1 MVGYEDM
8 SKLQTIFL
16 VNFCIIISLLSVSC
30 HLTNTCVENVMSKKA
45 RDSYFE
51 YKNSRIWYL
60 DKGSGDTFLFVHGF
74 ASSSYTWRYLE
85 KYYSE
90 KYRVISLDLKGFG
103 QSSKPNDESYS
114 VKDQSEIL
122 LNFIQKNNLHNITMV
137 GHSFGGAVV
146 LFSYISANEEVKQS
160 IKNLILIDSAAYK
173 QDFPDFISILRIPII
188 NRLLLSFIPS
198 NINSKTV
205 LKELFFDNSKI
216 TDEMINT
223 YGAYLNQPG
232 AHHALIQTANHIIP
246 DDIEELTSR
255 YKEISIPV
263 LIIWGEK
270 DTIVKKSIGV
280 RLHNEIAGS
289 SFESIQQCGH
299 IPQEEC
305 PEDTIKIIEKFIK
318 QN

>member
-1 MVGYEDM
+1 M
-8 SKLQTIFL
+8 SKLQIIFL
-16 VNFCIIISLLSVSC
+16 VNFLIIIISLLSVSC
-30 HLTNTCVENVMSKKA
+30 HLTKTPVEIDIMSKEA
-45 RDSYFE
+45 NYFQ
-51 YKNSRIWYL
+51 YKNSKIWYL
-60 DKGSGDTFLFVHGF
+60 DKGSGDIFLFVHGF

-85 KYYSE
+85 KHYSE

-122 LNFIQKNNLHNITMV
+122 LNFIKKNNLHNITLV

-146 LFSYISANEEVKQS
+146 LFSYISAKEEVKQS
-160 IKNLILIDSAAYK
+160 IKKLILIDSAVYK
-173 QDFPDFISILRIPII
+173 QDLPDFISILRIPII
-188 NRLLLSFIPS
+188 NRLSLSFIPS
-198 NINSKTV
+198 KINSKTV
-205 LKELFFDNSKI
+205 LKKSFFDNSKI

-223 YGAYLNQPG
+223 YGSYLNQPG
-232 AHHALIQTANHIIP
+232 AHHALIQTANNIIP
-246 DDIEELTSR
+246 DDIEVLTSK

-263 LIIWGEK
+263 LIIWGEN
-270 DTIVKKSIGV
+270 DTIVKKSLGV

-305 PEDTIKIIEKFIK
+305 PEDTMKIIEKFIK
-318 QN
+318 KN